1 MNKSIFSM
9 NTLSKYGDFFQ
20 IIGVIGIIS
29 SLIFVGLELRQSHK
43 IAMSDQHLARAQ
55 VWVSVYNSATS
66 RSLAHQYDQ
75 DHYSDFDI
83 YVHNSF
89 NAMWNIYEADYLRY
103 RLGLMT
109 DDAWQGRLNSINS
122 IKKNDN
128 SFDCMIRDRV
138 WKNNRLILDSEFVKL
153 VEEIPFE
160 DCEAL

>member
-1 MNKSIFSM
+1 M
-9 NTLSKYGDFFQ
+9 NTLSKYGDLFQ

-109 DDAWQGRLNSINS
+109 DDAWQGRLNLS
-122 IKKNDN
+122 
-128 SFDCMIRDRV
+128 
-138 WKNNRLILDSEFVKL
+138 LIH
-153 VEEIPFE
+153 I
-160 DCEAL
+160 

>member
-1 MNKSIFSM
+1 MNKSIFPINS
-9 NTLSKYGDFFQ
+9 LSKYSHLFQ
-20 IIGVIGIIS
+20 IVGVIGLIA

-43 IAMSDQHLARAQ
+43 IAISDQHLARAQ

-75 DHYSDFDI
+75 DHYSDYDI
-83 YVHNSF
+83 YAHNSF
-89 NAMWNIYEADYLRY
+89 HAMWNIYEADYLRY

-122 IKKNDN
+122 IKKNDD

-138 WKNNRLILDSEFVKL
+138 WNDNRLILDSEFVKL

-160 DCEAL
+160 DCKKL